1 MRVML
6 DGGPGPSIRTVASAI
21 LQWAREARQEVF
33 ACDSLSP
40 ADDETYRP
48 TTHTLAVTGA
58 ANYAKPG

>member
-1 MRVML
+1 ML
-6 DGGPGPSIRTVASAI
+6 DGGPDPSIRAAAPAI
-21 LQWAREARQEVF
+21 VQWARDVRQEVF